1 MIFTQVYDESRGVEL
16 VSPNYVI
23 GILRINLKDK
33 NMVGFKT
40 FNGKAFI
47 ELAFCDLFVVKHID

>member
-1 MIFTQVYDESRGVEL
+1 MLNRGWGVGL
-16 VSPNYVI
+16 VSPNYMVW
-23 GILRINLKDK
+23 ILRINLKDK

-40 FNGKAFI
+40 FNGKASI